1 MWFCTKATHFVVWS
15 TTSKDLLWD
24 QAACCLLKLSPTLKC
39 GIHSSLYL
47 HTIGWGLDINVS
59 PSIVQWQNK
68 SGGIM
73 EVRERSGAQDVRFTD
88 TTVWRAASA
97 IHSLCDADNG
107 GTVRPQTYKCPSH
120 LSAYPHSTN
129 IVPHKHTRN
138 WGQPPT
144 DTLSH
149 TTELTKCVEVPE
161 WVMPYVTLSP
171 LLNVISIIF
180 WEFSRVFVLQYYF

>member
-1 MWFCTKATHFVVWS
+1 M
-15 TTSKDLLWD
+15 
-24 QAACCLLKLSPTLKC
+24 
-39 GIHSSLYL
+39 
-47 HTIGWGLDINVS
+47 IGWGLEINFT
-59 PSIVQWQNK
+59 PSLVQWQNK

-73 EVRERSGAQDVRFTD
+73 EVGGRSGAQDVRFTD

-107 GTVRPQTYKCPSH
+107 GTVRPQTYKCPGH

-129 IVPHKHTRN
+129 IVPHKHTHH

-149 TTELTKCVEVPE
+149 TTKLIKCVKVQE

-171 LLNVISIIF
+171 LVNVINVIIF
-180 WEFSRVFVLQYYF
+180 QLSLVFVLAIVLLAWVFINFFLFFFLFVKDSTIM